1 MPKVSIIV
9 PCWGVEKY
17 LDRCVE
23 SLVNQTLK
31 DIEIILVDDVSP
43 DRVPEMCD
51 EWARKDDRI
60 VVVHKKENG
69 GLGMACNSGIDV
81 AKGEYIAFCDSDDW
95 VAFSAYE
102 EMYNAAKE
110 RNADMV
116 MTGIQTVDEYG
127 RVTPMNQA
135 DKYEVLD
142 DRRSILSYAMDMIA
156 TEPSDVIQRRVAM
169 SAKIVL
175 YRRSMIERYGLR
187 FESER
192 RLISEDLI
200 WNIDNLGHAS
210 CVVTLPK
217 TFYFYYNNTA
227 SLSKKVRTDRFGYLK
242 TMRQELIRRTAEL
255 GYPSDV
261 VIRIDRMF
269 LAEIRHYSH
278 VLLLSD
284 LDRKK
289 KVALVKEM
297 LYDDMTRSVLKTYPI
312 YKGSKSH
319 TVAFMM
325 MKYRW
330 IWGLEMLFGFN
341 FCVSNMLRKFISGGV
356 KLSLSFSYV
365 WDKLWSPLY
374 KRAMKHCGE
383 GVYLRPMSCDLK
395 GLWNMSIGDGTS
407 IPKGSTFYC
416 TIAPLTIGKKVIFG
430 PKPTIITG
438 DHRIDIIGKYIIDV
452 IDEEKGPEHDAPV
465 VIEDDVWCGANVT
478 ILKGVTIGRG
488 SVVAAGAVVTKSFP
502 PYSIIGGVP
511 AKLLKMRFTP
521 EEIAEHESMY
531 RDK

>member
-1 MPKVSIIV
+1 MIVMPKVSIIV

-69 GLGMACNSGIDV
+69 GLGMACNSGIEV

-116 MTGIQTVDEYG
+116 MSGIQTVDEHG
-127 RVTPMNQA
+127 QVTPMNQA
-135 DKYEVLD
+135 DKYMVLD

-156 TEPSDVIQRRVAM
+156 TDPSDVIQRRVAM
-169 SAKIVL
+169 SAKIIL
-175 YRRSMIERYGLR
+175 YRRSMIEQYGLR

-210 CVVTLPK
+210 CIVTLPK
-217 TFYFYYNNTA
+217 TFYFYFNNTT
-227 SLSKKVRTDRFGYLK
+227 SLSKKVRTDRLGYLK

-261 VIRIDRMF
+261 AIRIDRMF

-297 LYDDMTRSVLKTYPI
+297 LYDEMTRSVLKTYPI
-312 YKGSKSH
+312 YKGSKGH

-330 IWGLEMLFGFN
+330 ILGLKMLFGIN
-341 FCVSNMLRKFISGGV
+341 DYSSVALRKYI
-356 KLSLSFSYV
+356 
-365 WDKLWSPLY
+365 
-374 KRAMKHCGE
+374 
-383 GVYLRPMSCDLK
+383 LRRL
-395 GLWNMSIGDGTS
+395 
-407 IPKGSTFYC
+407 
-416 TIAPLTIGKKVIFG
+416 
-430 PKPTIITG
+430 
-438 DHRIDIIGKYIIDV
+438 
-452 IDEEKGPEHDAPV
+452 
-465 VIEDDVWCGANVT
+465 
-478 ILKGVTIGRG
+478 
-488 SVVAAGAVVTKSFP
+488 
-502 PYSIIGGVP
+502 
-511 AKLLKMRFTP
+511 
-521 EEIAEHESMY
+521 
-531 RDK
+531 